1 MYKDPVVWNMGS
13 QLLGELIKVYMNDST
28 IRYAEV
34 LSQALSVQ
42 IMSDSTHYNQVASRD
57 MRAYFKDGKLRENWA
72 ISNVKVV
79 YYPVDDSDSTI
90 IGLNY
95 TETDTMKMYIKP
107 DQSLERIWM
116 CANTGTLYPLTQT
129 PPDKHKL
136 PSFAWFDYMRPV
148 SKDDIFVWKPKTAG
162 LELKEEKRR
171 EAPRRK
177 LPPAEQTQ

>member
-1 MYKDPVVWNMGS
+1 MTVK
-13 QLLGELIKVYMNDST
+13 LIKVYMNDST